1 MAATARSIGMFPQY
15 GFLVDEE
22 NLAEITQSVASKE
35 LEIVKEARAGVNFGI
50 YLSEDAAGTLTITGT
65 YGDYTNEEGY
75 EGGTPNAFT
84 TRLIATVEV
93 SAGRKQILTLNGYEA
108 YYLRAVTVAGG
119 GTSLSAGTAQVS
131 LF

>member
-1 MAATARSIGMFPQY
+1 MFPQF

-35 LEIVKEARAGVNFGI
+35 LSIVKEARAGVNFGI

-65 YGDYTNEEGY
+65 YGDFTNEEGY
-75 EGGTPNAFT
+75 DGTPASYT
-84 TRLIATVEV
+84 TRVIATVDV
-93 SAGRKQILTLNGYEA
+93 TAGRKQILTLNGYEA
-108 YYLRAVTVAGG
+108 YYLRAVTVSGG
-119 GTSLSAGTAQVS
+119 GSSLSAGTAQVS

>member
-35 LEIVKEARAGVNFGI
+35 LSIVKEARAGVNFGI
-50 YLSEDAAGTLTITGT
+50 YLSEDAAGTVTITGT

-75 EGGTPNAFT
+75 DGTPAAYT
-84 TRLIATVEV
+84 TRTIATVDV
-93 SAGRKQILTLNGYEA
+93 TAGRKQVLSLNGYEA
-108 YYLRAVTVAGG
+108 YYLRAVTVSGG
-119 GTSLSAGTAQVS
+119 GSSLSAGTAQVS